1 MYTKFSLTI
10 IVINDFELSCAWQ
23 KCATSLFKLTLRAI
37 KLNSTATEANKRF
50 SGGNEVDQLKM
61 NLEHKKGHSSI
72 ENKGKP

>member
-1 MYTKFSLTI
+1 MCHKL
-10 IVINDFELSCAWQ
+10 VQCPLQAN
-23 KCATSLFKLTLRAI
+23 KLTLRAI

-61 NLEHKKGHSSI
+61 DLEHKKGHSSI